1 MKKNTRDRLL
11 LPILIPVLGLAAIG
25 VLAIG
30 VAKVLLAIPA
40 EGATF
45 VALLVMLAVIV
56 GGTLVARSKKIAAGS
71 LALMVLAMVGMAAF
85 AGGAVLATAGPRK
98 VEVEDE
104 PKEGFPVAIAAKDTQ
119 FVQTEVPGVPV
130 GEDVLINFDNQDA
143 AVQHNVQVF
152 DNPEGAGDPIYEGE
166 LITGPSKIQY
176 TLEPFE
182 EAGTFMFQCEVH
194 PAMVGDLIV
203 GDAKPE
209 KPGDGDK
216 PESGPEEPAEPTQPT
231 EPTEPAAPPVNLT
244 APPGGTNAGFAE
256 TTLTAPAG
264 TPFTLQFDNQDSGAL
279 HNVEIFEGDSNEGT
293 KVFGPKDDEGIV
305 APATVDYDIPALK
318 PGSYFYECF
327 YHPTTMTGTLTVQ

>member
-11 LPILIPVLGLAAIG
+11 LPILIPVLGLAAIA
-25 VLAIG
+25 VVAIG
-30 VAKVLLAIPA
+30 IAKVLLAIPA

-45 VALLVMLAVIV
+45 VALLVMLAVII

-71 LALMVLAMVGMAAF
+71 LALIVLAMVGMAAF

-104 PKEGFPVAIAAKDTQ
+104 PVEGFPVSIAAKDTQ
-119 FVQTEVPGVPV
+119 FVQTEVPGIPV

-166 LITGPSKIQY
+166 LITGPAQIQY

-182 EAGTFMFQCEVH
+182 EAGTFKFQCVVH

-203 GDAKPE
+203 GEAKPE
-209 KPGDGDK
+209 KPGGGGGEK
-216 PESGPEEPAEPTQPT
+216 PVPGPEAPAEPAEPI
-231 EPTEPAAPPVNLT
+231 PAAPPVNLT
-244 APPGGTNAGFAE
+244 APVGATNAGFAE
-256 TTLTAPAG
+256 TTLSAPAD
-264 TPFTLQFDNQDSGAL
+264 TPFTLGFDNQDSGAL
-279 HNVEIFEGDSNEGT
+279 HNVEIFEGDSNEGK

-305 APATVDYDIPALK
+305 APATVDYEIPPLK